1 VTRNKGESSISVG
14 RTDIQIGS
22 TVRVVNSGNPQ
33 INGKIGVVESYIQK
47 MNSYGVLTKT
57 SYGQLKVLVKARE
70 LELLPEAVGPAPL
83 DFIRDMAPAPVL
95 ADVQAAPQAPARA
108 GVQAFEPTGLPLVGG
123 QMFEVHVDDAARRSD
138 PFGLVPVPVRTCCHW
153 IEQHALTV
161 EGVFRIPGD
170 LARVEEIVEEFN
182 QDFNYQLRE
191 DECVPNVASV
201 ITYFTREH
209 RNEMGQPQSFGS
221 FARRSAYKLSKLP
234 EQSIFPETADLLLS
248 FSPATRET
256 LWQIAG
262 TLKKVA
268 EEQVDEKG
276 VAINK
281 MTPHKVALCVFP
293 DIMTLVELMIV
304 HYDVLYPMTHC
315 IATSK

>member
-1 VTRNKGESSISVG
+1 
-14 RTDIQIGS
+14 
-22 TVRVVNSGNPQ
+22 VRVVNSGNPQ